1 MRKLG
6 FALLFAVA
14 CAASGSDARRAPG
27 AERYATGAA
36 TALIH
41 GDYAWALDAAE
52 RGLVAHPGDPW
63 LLYDK
68 GAAQAGLGHLD
79 WALETLR
86 EAEQRFATPHER
98 SLAVYRRAIAL
109 ELAGRCAEASTDLS
123 RYAALVGRE
132 NPTLADDALTHLKF
146 CVPPT
151 PQQVA
156 ARQDREALELAASN
170 DKVHRAEEL
179 STSSVRALAVGDY
192 ALALTKADAGL
203 AIVPDDPW
211 LLYNR
216 GTALAGLERTDESL
230 ATLRQAERLFS
241 ASNIHGRSV
250 AIYRRAMALEVA
262 GRCEEEADELQRYA
276 QLAKPADPEFVP
288 HALAHVKLCKLAN
301 AGVKTF

>member
-6 FALLFAVA
+6 YVLLFATA
-14 CAASGSDARRAPG
+14 CAASGPDARNAPS
-27 AERYATGAA
+27 AQRYASGAA

-41 GDYAWALDAAE
+41 GDYAWALDTAE

-68 GAAQAGLGHLD
+68 GAAQAGMGRLD

-123 RYAALVGRE
+123 RYAALVGRDQ
-132 NPTLADDALTHLKF
+132 PTLADDALAHLKF

-156 ARQDREALELAASN
+156 ERQDREALELAAAN
-170 DKVHRAEEL
+170 DKLHRAEEL
-179 STSSVRALAVGDY
+179 SSFSVRALAAGNYDM
-192 ALALTKADAGL
+192 ALAKAEAGL
-203 AIVPDDPW
+203 AIAPDDPW
-211 LLYNR
+211 LLYNK

-230 ATLRQAERLFS
+230 ATLRRAERLFS
-241 ASNIHGRSV
+241 SSNVHGRSV

-276 QLAKPADPEFVP
+276 QLARPADPEFVP